1 MAFGLLASKEFPE
14 VSFTYAAFLG
24 PFLGAG
30 VRPFGGW
37 LSDKID
43 SGSKVTFV
51 ALIGMFIASIFVLIG
66 IESHSFGLFF
76 ATFLVPKIFGWS
88 YASFGSVSQAFYIL
102 SGFTFLTIL
111 ITWYFYVRKGAGMH
125 C

>member
-76 ATFLVPKIFGWS
+76 ATFLVLFFMTGFVTGSSFRMIPYIFNDQ
-88 YASFGSVSQAFYIL
+88 F
-102 SGFTFLTIL
+102 
-111 ITWYFYVRKGAGMH
+111 
-125 C
+125 